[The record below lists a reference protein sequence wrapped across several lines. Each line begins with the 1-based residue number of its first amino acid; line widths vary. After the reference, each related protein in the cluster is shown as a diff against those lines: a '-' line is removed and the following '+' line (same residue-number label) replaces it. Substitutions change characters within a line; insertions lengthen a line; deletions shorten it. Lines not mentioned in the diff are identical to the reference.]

1 MRLLLTFIVT
11 VLSSVGAV
19 CLFCILVER
28 LTSSSFISLLLF
40 FPLFFVTIVGS
51 WLVSVKIT
59 QPKPGH
65 VPELQARK
73 A

>member
-11 VLSSVGAV
+11 VVSSVGV
-19 CLFCILVER
+19 MCLFCVLVER

-40 FPLFFVTIVGS
+40 FPLFFLTIVGS
-51 WLVSVKIT
+51 WLVSVKMT
-59 QPKPGH
+59 QPAPAH
-65 VPELQARK
+65 APELQARK

>member
-11 VLSSVGAV
+11 VVSLVGAV
-19 CLFCILVER
+19 CLFCVLVER

-40 FPLFFVTIVGS
+40 FPLFFLAIIGS

-59 QPKPGH
+59 KPGQG
-65 VPELQARK
+65 PELQARK